1 MQGNALVPLV
11 MYLWIPVVLYIF
23 TRFPPQRALVV
34 SITAG
39 WLFLPLAE
47 IKILPGIPAYTKM
60 AATCYG
66 ILLANIIYDFGR
78 ISSFQF
84 GWLDIPMLIWCVCPF
99 ASSITNDLG
108 AYDGFSS
115 TFSQVVTWGVPYFL
129 GRIYLNNLAGLRQ
142 LAIGIFL
149 GGLIYV
155 PFCLYE
161 IRFSTNIHGR
171 VYGFQ
176 SEATGFLI
184 SLRYGGYR
192 PAVFMQSGLMLG
204 VWMMAA
210 TLLGI
215 VLWRAGIIKKIWNI
229 PMSWLVVVLLITF
242 ILVKATGA
250 YMLLGLGLV
259 ILFAGKW
266 FRTALVLWI
275 LIIGVSSYLYM
286 GVNGT
291 FTGQQREQIVTFVTN
306 VAGPDRAQSLD
317 FRFQNEEILGNKARQ
332 RIIFGWGGFGRN
344 RVFDQYGKDIS
355 ITDSLW
361 IIAFGTNGVVG
372 LISVT
377 ASLLLPVVSF
387 CFRYPASSW
396 SNPKVVPAA
405 ALALCLALYLLDC
418 VLNAMINPIFAL
430 TAGGIS
436 GLVLK
441 EAETNKVTHR
451 YQARQR
457 QPRPN

>member
-23 TRFPPQRALVV
+23 TRFPPQRALIV
-34 SITAG
+34 SMIAA

-47 IKILPGIPAYTKM
+47 IKFPGIPVYNKM

-66 ILLANIIYDFGR
+66 VLLANIIYDFGR

-84 GWLDIPMLIWCVCPF
+84 GWLDLPMLIWCLCPF
-99 ASSITNDLG
+99 ASSLTNDLG
-108 AYDGFSS
+108 AYDGFST

-142 LAIGIFL
+142 LAVGIFL

-161 IRFSTNIHGR
+161 VRFSRNIHGM

-176 SEATGFLI
+176 SAATGFLI
-184 SLRYGGYR
+184 SIRMGGYR
-192 PAVFMQSGLMLG
+192 PAVFMVSGLELG
-204 VWMMAA
+204 VWIMAA

-215 VLWRAGIIKKIWNI
+215 VLWRAGIIKRVRNI
-229 PMSWLVVVLLITF
+229 PMSWLVIVLLVTF
-242 ILVKATGA
+242 VLVKATGA
-250 YMLLGLGLV
+250 YALLGLGL
-259 ILFAGKW
+259 IIFFTAKW
-266 FRTALVLWI
+266 FRTALGLWI
-275 LIIGVSSYLYM
+275 LVIVISSYLHM

-291 FTGQQREQIVTFVTN
+291 FTGQQREQIVTFANNT
-306 VAGPDRAQSLD
+306 AGPDRAQSLD

-332 RIIFGWGGFGRN
+332 NPIFGWGGFGRN
-344 RVFDQYGKDIS
+344 RVYDQNGKDIS

-361 IIAFGTNGVVG
+361 IIVFGINGVVG
-372 LISVT
+372 LCSMT
-377 ASLLLPVVSF
+377 ASLLLPAVSF
-387 CFRYPASSW
+387 CFRYPASTW
-396 SNPKVVPAA
+396 SNPKVAPAA
-405 ALALCLALYLLDC
+405 ALAVCLVLYMLDC
-418 VLNAMINPIFAL
+418 LSNAFVNPIYTLA
-430 TAGGIS
+430 AGGIS
-436 GLVLK
+436 GLLLK
-441 EAETNKVTHR
+441 ETEPLNVTHS
-451 YQARQR
+451 YPARQK